1 MPSSI
6 STSLPGGARVDPAPG
21 WVERVAAAGDR
32 TRVATRAPV
41 LVEPCLLDGKPALV
55 YEPGLEASRPR
66 LFDYLERL
74 ARRNGLQLL
83 RNRRRRYVSADRD
96 RRRRI

>member
-32 TRVATRAPV
+32 T
-41 LVEPCLLDGKPALV
+41 KPALV